1 MNTNK
6 EIILE
11 DDIDNYIESSLSEVF
26 WLTINETIS
35 KIEDITWQNIRY
47 NPVNNTDY
55 NSYNLEK
62 SA

>member
-47 NPVNNTDY
+47 NPVNNIDY
-55 NSYNLEK
+55 NSDNLEK